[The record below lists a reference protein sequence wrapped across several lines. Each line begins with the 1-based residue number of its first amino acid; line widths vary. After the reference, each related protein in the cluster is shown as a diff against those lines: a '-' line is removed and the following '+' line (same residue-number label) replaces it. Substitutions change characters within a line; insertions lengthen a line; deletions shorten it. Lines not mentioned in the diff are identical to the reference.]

1 MMQRFWLCL
10 LLLGSLGWAAP
21 SVAVQPASFDL
32 TAALAAAQPG
42 DTLYLPAGV
51 YHGPLIIDKPITLQG
66 EAGAVIDGGGQ
77 GDVVII
83 RATQVSLRN
92 LTIRNSGDSL
102 DREHAGV
109 VAEAGEVWLENNRL
123 EDVLFGIYLKNAPHS
138 RLQKNVIRLKAIDVA
153 RRGDAIKI
161 WYSTHCLV
169 EGNQVYHGRDL
180 LIWYSSPCVVRDN
193 LVEYSRYGLH
203 VMNSDHQELT
213 GNILRHNS
221 VGLYVMYGR
230 EIVVHNNVLYD
241 NRGPSGFGIG
251 LKDAVNVAALGNR
264 LVSNRVGLYVDN
276 SPPEPNAEVRFEQNL
291 FAYNDMGVEL
301 LPLVK
306 RNIYLKNIFL
316 ENSTQVV
323 IAGGGDASGNQWSVA
338 DRGNYWSDY
347 VGFDADGDAVGDLPY
362 RSLSLFENLLEQH
375 PALRLFQLSPAS
387 EALDLA
393 ARAFPIFQP
402 KPKLADE
409 HPLMAP
415 PDLPVVAGLPIPP
428 MAANLAVASGLI
440 TVALLILA
448 SVWRTPFYRSD

>member
-1 MMQRFWLCL
+1 
-10 LLLGSLGWAAP
+10 
-21 SVAVQPASFDL
+21 
-32 TAALAAAQPG
+32 
-42 DTLYLPAGV
+42 
-51 YHGPLIIDKPITLQG
+51 LIIDKPITLQG

-83 RATQVSLRN
+83 RAARVSLRN

-138 RLQKNVIRLKAIDVA
+138 RLQKNVIRSKAIGVA

-161 WYSTHCLV
+161 WYSAHCLV
-169 EGNQVYHGRDL
+169 EGNQVYEGRDL
-180 LIWYSSPCVVRDN
+180 LIWYSPHCIVRDN
-193 LVEYSRYGLH
+193 LVEHSRYGLH
-203 VMNSDHQELT
+203 VMNSDHQQLT
-213 GNILRHNS
+213 GNILQHNS

-230 EIVVHNNVLYD
+230 EIEVRHNVLYD

-264 LVSNRVGLYVDN
+264 MVGNRVGLYVDN
-276 SPPEPNAEVRFEQNL
+276 SPPEPNTEVRFEQNL
-291 FAYNDMGVEL
+291 FAYNDMGIEL

-306 RNIYLKNIFL
+306 RNLYLNNIFQ

-323 IAGGGDASGNQWSVA
+323 VAGGGDATGNQWSVA
-338 DRGNYWSDY
+338 GRGNFWSDY
-347 VGFDADGDAVGDLPY
+347 IGFDADGDAIGDLPY

-409 HPLMAP
+409 HPLMTP
-415 PDLPVVAGLPIPP
+415 PDLPVVAGLPVPP
-428 MAANLAVASGLI
+428 TAANLAVACGLI
-440 TVALLILA
+440 ILALLILT
-448 SVWRTPFYRSD
+448 SVWLSPFPA